1 LAAPPARISAHARIV
16 KSKNALQKFKPVW
29 VFVCL
34 AAAEDAPSAP
44 ELGCCCGRR
53 RDDDEEE
60 EEEEEEEGKNTAMS
74 VPYQP
79 RLLPRRAI
87 LRSNRRKIMLV
98 SSLHEAAT

>member
-1 LAAPPARISAHARIV
+1 
-16 KSKNALQKFKPVW
+16 

-53 RDDDEEE
+53 RDDDEE

-98 SSLHEAAT
+98 SSLCGDPKLTCPEGTPAGGGGAGAGAGRLK